1 MVMPRKQPTPF
12 YAGSP
17 DPHALRAA
25 QVRRSPRSPG
35 STRAGA
41 ASAGLRAPPAPAA
54 ASVCLHLSG
63 LQSGGGSRR
72 APRRCSVRGAVT
84 CVLPG
89 PGARGLGE
97 DAGVTLRSASREKA
111 AGPFFR
117 CSHEAAGGRLRGGGG
132 RRRSWSR
139 RPPGDNGDGG
149 AAAAGRQP
157 GSASRGSIFP
167 APSASC
173 GGARHRGAQGTAE
186 DASGRGGCAMP
197 PAGPGKSRDA
207 SRPSARIPAAPRASL
222 PESPQAAAPL
232 SASVGKHRD
241 SPMVPRERPR
251 DVTAGGGCEGAAPA
265 LHKGGGRRRCAQL
278 RGSAPSP
285 RHVTHRG
292 PRPARRRGLRRRDRP
307 GPNRAEPV
315 AARCPATSHGG
326 TSGSV

>member
-25 QVRRSPRSPG
+25 LVRRPPRSPG
-35 STRAGA
+35 SPPAGA
-41 ASAGLRAPPAPAA
+41 ASAGLRRRVGARCRERPPASQRAA
-54 ASVCLHLSG
+54 K
-63 LQSGGGSRR
+63 RR
-72 APRRCSVRGAVT
+72 RIATRPRRCSERGAVT

-89 PGARGLGE
+89 LGARGLGE

-111 AGPFFR
+111 ARPFFR

-167 APSASC
+167 APSAGC

-222 PESPQAAAPL
+222 PEPPQAAAPL

-265 LHKGGGRRRCAQL
+265 LHKGGGRRRCA
-278 RGSAPSP
+278 
-285 RHVTHRG
+285 
-292 PRPARRRGLRRRDRP
+292 
-307 GPNRAEPV
+307 
-315 AARCPATSHGG
+315 
-326 TSGSV
+326 

>member
-17 DPHALRAA
+17 DPYALRAA

-41 ASAGLRAPPAPAA
+41 ASAGLRAPPAPVPAA

-222 PESPQAAAPL
+222 PEPPQAAAPL

-251 DVTAGGGCEGAAPA
+251 DVTAGGCVRAPHLHCTKAEAAAGARSFEAPPPP
-265 LHKGGGRRRCAQL
+265 
-278 RGSAPSP
+278 RG
-285 RHVTHRG
+285 T
-292 PRPARRRGLRRRDRP
+292 
-307 GPNRAEPV
+307 
-315 AARCPATSHGG
+315 
-326 TSGSV
+326 